1 MKNSYY
7 GEPTVSISS
16 NLTIK
21 MGSMFSGFKG
31 EETLEEFNVRVLFD
45 KLEDQNLHLASQ
57 LARHQD
63 DVRNFYNRI
72 CKQNEELKD
81 MLNNLDMDKL
91 EKIEKERAK
100 QQEKLAKDRAR
111 GQGQGMAAGGD
122 NINVVGTSL
131 TLGGAAAARKY
142 KFAGTDNLYLP
153 KKKIEEFF
161 FLFKASHG

>member
-1 MKNSYY
+1 M
-7 GEPTVSISS
+7 
-16 NLTIK
+16 
-21 MGSMFSGFKG
+21 
-31 EETLEEFNVRVLFD
+31 EEFNVRVLFD

-100 QQEKLAKDRAR
+100 QAAKLGLGKN
-111 GQGQGMAAGGD
+111 QGQGDGRGGVGD

-131 TLGGAAAARKY
+131 HLGGAGGKKY
-142 KFAGTDNLYLP
+142 RFTGEVLL
-153 KKKIEEFF
+153 
-161 FLFKASHG
+161 